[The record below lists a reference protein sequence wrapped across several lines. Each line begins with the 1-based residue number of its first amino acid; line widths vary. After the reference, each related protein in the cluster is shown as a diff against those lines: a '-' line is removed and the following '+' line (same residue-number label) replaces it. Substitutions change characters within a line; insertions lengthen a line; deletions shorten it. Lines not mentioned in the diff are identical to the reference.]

1 MWASAG
7 RNPATSQTPYLESEM
22 NIKVTNLCSICAGTK
37 ELLTGKPCGC
47 KDGTIHGELH
57 FIRMEVFKAQE
68 QRDAAL
74 KLADELRKDCV
85 HLMQAADVP
94 NEKIAKPYGGS
105 MLFKI
110 DELRAI
116 FAPKE
121 EK

>member
-1 MWASAG
+1 
-7 RNPATSQTPYLESEM
+7 M

-74 KLADELRKDCV
+74 KLADKWEGDERYSSVLPRHALSDC
-85 HLMQAADVP
+85 AR
-94 NEKIAKPYGGS
+94 
-105 MLFKI
+105 
-110 DELRAI
+110 ELRAI
-116 FAPKE
+116 FAQKE
-121 EK
+121 